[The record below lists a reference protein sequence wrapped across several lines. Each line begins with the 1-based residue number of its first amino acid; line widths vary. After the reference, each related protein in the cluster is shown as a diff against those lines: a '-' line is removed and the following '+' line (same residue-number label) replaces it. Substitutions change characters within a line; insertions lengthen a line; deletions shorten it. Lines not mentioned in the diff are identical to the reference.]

1 MNGIG
6 ISYGINGAT
15 TIVATVYMMEHGF
28 AWWQIAIVFLIGMSF
43 LPRYTKRAGDA
54 E

>member
-1 MNGIG
+1 MNGVGIG
-6 ISYGINGAT
+6 CGIIGAT

-28 AWWQIAIVFLIGMSF
+28 RWWQIAIVILLGMDLS
-43 LPRYTKRAGDA
+43 PQYRNRRID